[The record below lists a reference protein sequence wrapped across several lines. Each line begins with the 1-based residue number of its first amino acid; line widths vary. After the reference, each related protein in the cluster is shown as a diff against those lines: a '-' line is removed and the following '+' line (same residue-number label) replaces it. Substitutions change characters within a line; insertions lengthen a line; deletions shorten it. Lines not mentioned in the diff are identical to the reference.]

1 MTKEEE
7 IIKWRKKLSPY
18 VTAVHRKLLYEEQER
33 ELKIKLQEK
42 PKNDK

>member
-7 IIKWRKKLSPY
+7 ITKWRKKLSPY

-33 ELKIKLQEK
+33 EWRRKRK
-42 PKNDK
+42 